1 MTSTTYSVT
10 DTYNKQNA
18 AVSIFEDIHTAYK
31 ILSTLN
37 LTNYELE
44 FTLTKLVNKKKQQAM
59 ASLIDIVEPSELIDK
74 NMTCTNALKEY
85 YNTIIDTCDQILN
98 NNYIKSVV
106 YY

>member
-10 DTYNKQNA
+10 DTYNKQFA
-18 AVSIFEDIHTAYK
+18 AMSVFEDIHSAYK
-31 ILSTLN
+31 ILSALD

-44 FTLTKLVNKKKQQAM
+44 FTLNKLVNKKKQQAM
-59 ASLIDIVEPSELIDK
+59 ASLIDVIEPSKLIGR

-85 YNTIIDTCDQILN
+85 YNAVIDTCNQILN

-106 YY
+106 YH